1 MLRQPFAD
9 VLDFMRSHD
18 GCGAIALEL
27 AAMEL
32 YTLKCACGA
41 AIERPI
47 PGPDARYW
55 IIFRSLA
62 FLAEN

>member
-18 GCGAIALEL
+18 GCGSIALEV
-27 AAMEL
+27 AAAEL
-32 YTLKCACGA
+32 YTLTCACGA

-55 IIFRSLA
+55 IIFRSLG

>member
-1 MLRQPFAD
+1 MIRQPFAD

-18 GCGAIALEL
+18 GCGTI
-27 AAMEL
+27 AMEL
-32 YTLKCACGA
+32 APTDAYTLHCGCGA

-47 PGPDARYW
+47 PGPDARYR
-55 IIFRSLA
+55 IIFRSLS